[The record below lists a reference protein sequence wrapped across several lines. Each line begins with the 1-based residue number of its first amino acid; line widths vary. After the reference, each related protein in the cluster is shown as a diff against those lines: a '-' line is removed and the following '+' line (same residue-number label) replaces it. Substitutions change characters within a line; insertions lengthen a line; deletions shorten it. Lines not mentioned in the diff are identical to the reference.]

1 VRDHMTVHASIQ
13 ASYYVHLMLTQ
24 ILDADISRIRVI
36 KPHVGGLG
44 CHTETLN
51 VELQKI
57 QCETGK
63 TVLPI
68 THSTLEAMFLAD
80 RIMVMMSRP
89 GEIAA
94 VYNVPL
100 PRPHTLDVMANPL
113 LVEIAQKLLGHFP
126 DAYID

>member
-1 VRDHMTVHASIQ
+1 MRVPQVP
-13 ASYYVHLMLTQ
+13 YYVHLMLTQ

-44 CHTETLN
+44 FHTETLN

-80 RIMVMMSRP
+80 RIMVMTSRL

-94 VYNVPL
+94 VYNVPR
-100 PRPHTLDVMANPL
+100 PRTLDVMANPL
-113 LVEIAQKLLGHFP
+113 LVEMAHKIRDHFP